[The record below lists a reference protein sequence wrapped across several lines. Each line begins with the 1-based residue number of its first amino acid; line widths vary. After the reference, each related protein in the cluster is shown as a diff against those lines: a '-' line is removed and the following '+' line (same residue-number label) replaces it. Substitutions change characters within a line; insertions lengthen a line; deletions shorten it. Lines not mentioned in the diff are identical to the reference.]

1 MRNHFAS
8 TSLALALS
16 LLATWPT
23 AHAAEQAAPAL
34 QLGERLAKP
43 SPPAKGKADNSA
55 SSSYRQTEWDALVP
69 KGWDPQAAFKGLDFA
84 KLSDSDPRAAAAMKQ
99 MQEAWSLAPAEPA
112 MNDQRIRIAG
122 FVVPLD
128 GGQSAGVQEF
138 LLVPYFGACVH
149 SPPPPA
155 NQIIHVRAGKPLKG
169 MKMMDA
175 VWISGTLKA
184 EKSDTA
190 EGVSGYTMS
199 SELVTPYQWPK

>member
-1 MRNHFAS
+1 MKTHLAS
-8 TSLALALS
+8 IALGLGLS
-16 LLATWPT
+16 LFAT
-23 AHAAEQAAPAL
+23 AGAQAAEPAAPAL

-43 SPPAKGKADNSA
+43 SPAAKGKAEGQTN
-55 SSSYRQTEWDALVP
+55 YRQTEWDALVP

-99 MQEAWSLAPAEPA
+99 VQEAWNQAPAEPL

-155 NQIIHVRAGKPLKG
+155 NQIIHVRAAKPFKG

-175 VWISGTLKA
+175 VWINGTLKA

-199 SELVTPYQWPK
+199 SDLVTPYQWPK